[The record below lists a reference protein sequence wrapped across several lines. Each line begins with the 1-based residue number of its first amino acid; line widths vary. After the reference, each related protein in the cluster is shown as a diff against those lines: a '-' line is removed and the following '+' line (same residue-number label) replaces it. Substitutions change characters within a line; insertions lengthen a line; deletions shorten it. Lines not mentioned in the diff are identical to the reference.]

1 MKIGKEPHEIMEEM
15 ERGIRQNQRLTE
27 NGLYEDVE
35 QYENFYAGRQWEGVN
50 APNLEKPVLNFT
62 YRVVSYCISMLVSD
76 DIGVEIRPFR
86 RTEGAAR
93 STALLGREV
102 ERAIERS
109 RLKTKLRQS
118 LKDAA
123 LRGIGI
129 GSTRRLSAAFLN
141 KQPEAAEQSVVKRLV
156 VDYRGCTLAK
166 EPIRPQRRLGSY
178 RPGNN

>member
-76 DIGVEIRPFR
+76 GWRSAPSAGR
-86 RTEGAAR
+86 RGRRGAR
-93 STALLGREV
+93 RCWVGRW
-102 ERAIERS
+102 S
-109 RLKTKLRQS
+109 GPS
-118 LKDAA
+118 
-123 LRGIGI
+123 
-129 GSTRRLSAAFLN
+129 SAA
-141 KQPEAAEQSVVKRLV
+141 V
-156 VDYRGCTLAK
+156 
-166 EPIRPQRRLGSY
+166 
-178 RPGNN
+178 